1 MASTSNAK
9 KKMSLQKKHNLIGWA
24 FLIPASL
31 LIFVFCFY
39 PMFQAILL
47 SFKKG
52 MGAAQTWA
60 GIANYSRILKDRTF
74 KQCLFNTVFY
84 FIIQV
89 PVMLI
94 LALILVLCRKGGL
107 VENRPLYM
115 IVSVYINVVRSIPFV
130 ILLVTIMPITRAI
143 VGTTIGST
151 AALVPLVVYIS
162 PYLAR
167 LMENSLLEIDPG
179 ILEAAEAMGATTW
192 QVIRY
197 FLVPETLGSMVLAL
211 TTGTIGLLGASA
223 MAGYVGG
230 GGVGDLALTYGYEKM
245 NTPLMILTV
254 VILVVLVQLLQI
266 LGNTISG
273 KLRQH
278 K

>member
-1 MASTSNAK
+1 MEELMKTKIFKVTVERLLLNGGQTLY
-9 KKMSLQKKHNLIGWA
+9 MVGW
-24 FLIPASL
+24 SL
-31 LIFVFCFY
+31 LIGT
-39 PMFQAILL
+39 II
-47 SFKKG
+47 G
-52 MGAAQTWA
+52 M
-60 GIANYSRILKDRTF
+60 
-74 KQCLFNTVFY
+74 
-84 FIIQV
+84 
-89 PVMLI
+89 I

-107 VENRPLYM
+107 VENQPLYM

-230 GGVGDLALTYGYEKM
+230 GGVGDLALTYG
-245 NTPLMILTV
+245 
-254 VILVVLVQLLQI
+254 
-266 LGNTISG
+266 
-273 KLRQH
+273 
-278 K
+278 